1 MRLLT
6 LCPGLLANDGLCACV
21 LLKIAYRAPAG
32 DPNSR
37 QFSTEI
43 ECRHRTLQRWRE
55 FSLITHHRGDV
66 DRVASRG
73 RMPVARIPFITARA
87 SATSDTTCALRNVFH
102 VTSSG
107 CTPAARI
114 SWSHPLPRPRNVT
127 QVRVRLERRGP
138 RHLVRLHASP
148 PPTSNRR
155 VIMPRG
161 DVRLA
166 IWLLKVG
173 TRRVFDSDT
182 RSSGSHWQ
190 VRVRDPCLQ
199 RT

>member
-6 LCPGLLANDGLCACV
+6 LCPGLLANDGHCACL
-21 LLKIAYRAPAG
+21 LLKLVYRAPAG
-32 DPNSR
+32 DSNR
-37 QFSTEI
+37 CQFSSKSSVGTEPFNAGPSSASSPI
-43 ECRHRTLQRWRE
+43 TVATWTASHREAECPSHASLSSPLAPPQR
-55 FSLITHHRGDV
+55 
-66 DRVASRG
+66 
-73 RMPVARIPFITARA
+73 RIPHAPYA
-87 SATSDTTCALRNVFH
+87 NVFH

-114 SWSHPLPRPRNVT
+114 SWSHPLPRPRNVR

-148 PPTSNRR
+148 PPNRR
-155 VIMPRG
+155 VMMPRG

-166 IWLLKVG
+166 IWLLKVD

-182 RSSGSHWQ
+182 RSSSSHWQ
-190 VRVRDPCLQ
+190 VRGLRSVQ
-199 RT
+199 GT